1 MEGSHGK
8 ADPNA
13 PFSADGDSAAVIPRK
28 QPRLQLS
35 FQQEE
40 QKTLRNYEN
49 IESKA
54 RKILSTSCQ
63 KMTHLF
69 LLKDMPGHLAYLR
82 DRFTTLDSRPAL
94 EPLYI
99 GLFGSSGAGKSTLL
113 NTILGKRFFLPVS
126 GTRTCTSCQVH
137 VSVCRSKH
145 YEAKIF
151 LLSDEE
157 WKEEVRNL
165 VTLLENR
172 HENSEIDG
180 DLEHA
185 IKVLTAIYGEGADE
199 KSYED
204 LMRSK
209 PVITIPPSRVITLRK
224 TEAEDLANELDPY
237 IRNQDGLEGVE
248 LVGSPQCSEQMRL
261 WPLIKQ
267 VQVTLPPS
275 DLVPEGVIFV
285 DIPGTGDANKKRDD
299 MWKESILQCTSVWI
313 VADVERVFGAK
324 AHEIMVQEAIKAC
337 QVGKCSDITFVITKM
352 DKINVD
358 EYLRSHPE
366 VTRDVSKRDAILG
379 MKQDL
384 KARKTRTLRE
394 RMKRNLPSD
403 AEVLQKQELVF
414 PVSAQEFWNPTVL
427 RKEDTEIVGLRTH
440 IRRLYLD
447 TKRSQLQD
455 YMKEILV
462 VFSLVDVY
470 HSTHRSPNP
479 CVNKEE
485 LNMFMSEKIQSLKN
499 STEVT
504 FGHMDAP
511 LIRGVRSAQTK
522 YKRNIEKVFMQG
534 KTSSGFHRTLKAVCV
549 RKGVYVSRVFNRID
563 INNCLAEPI
572 YAEIGA
578 MFANIFRKQALTRI
592 SLQTSINEFSKEV
605 KDKFMDFGKVTNMNR
620 SKLNFLEQETDII
633 MRAIDREIL
642 LKKKAIYESL
652 ELTIQAIL
660 SPCYE
665 EAANIRG
672 KDTCARI
679 KATLVQNIELEVQKA
694 MFEKAK
700 EKMMS
705 QFQDLTEQITTK
717 LSKDFL
723 SMLGVAFCQNDQL
736 MGALPDFQGEC
747 QEIQNLLRTL
757 RQLE

>member
-1 MEGSHGK
+1 MAHP
-8 ADPNA
+8 AA

-28 QPRLQLS
+28 QPRLQLP
-35 FQQEE
+35 FQQKE
-40 QKTLRNYEN
+40 QKTLRSYEN

-54 RKILSTSCQ
+54 RKILSTSNQ

-69 LLKDMPGHLAYLR
+69 LLKDLPVHLTYLR

-165 VTLLENR
+165 VMLLENR
-172 HENSEIDG
+172 HENSETDG

-185 IKVLTAIYGEGADE
+185 IKVLKNIYGEGADE

-204 LMRSK
+204 LMRTK

-224 TEAEDLANELDPY
+224 TEAEDLSNELDPY
-237 IRNQDGLEGVE
+237 IRNQDGLEGVG
-248 LVGSPQCSEQMRL
+248 VVDNSQCSEQTRL

-267 VQVTLPPS
+267 VQVTLPSS

-285 DIPGTGDANKKRDD
+285 DIPGTGDANKKRDE
-299 MWKESILQCTSVWI
+299 MWKESILQCTSIWI
-313 VADVERVFGAK
+313 VADVERVSGAK

-352 DKINVD
+352 DKINED
-358 EYLRSHPE
+358 EYLRSHPG
-366 VTRDVSKRDAILG
+366 TSRDVSKRDAILG

-384 KARKTRTLRE
+384 KARKSRTLRE

-414 PVSAQEFWNPTVL
+414 PVSAQEYWKPTVL
-427 RKEDTEIVGLRTH
+427 RREDTEIVELRAH
-440 IRRLYLD
+440 IRKLYLD

-470 HSTHRSPNP
+470 HSTQLSPNP
-479 CVNKEE
+479 SVKKDE
-485 LNMFMSEKIQSLKN
+485 LDRFMSEKIQTLKN
-499 STEVT
+499 SIEVT
-504 FGHMDAP
+504 FGHIDTP
-511 LIRGVRSAQTK
+511 LMTGVRSARSK
-522 YKRNIEKVFMQG
+522 YKKNIEKVFMQG
-534 KTSSGFHRTLKAVCV
+534 RTSSGFHRTLKAVCV
-549 RKGVYVSRVFNRID
+549 RKGVYVSRVFSRID

-572 YAEIGA
+572 YAEIGV
-578 MFANIFRKQALTRI
+578 MFANIFRKQALTRA
-592 SLQTSINEFSKEV
+592 SLQTSINVFSKEV
-605 KDKFMDFGKVTNMNR
+605 KDKFMDFGKVMNLST
-620 SKLNFLEQETDII
+620 SKLSFLEQETDII

-652 ELTIQAIL
+652 ELTIQSIL

-672 KDTCARI
+672 KDASVRI
-679 KATLVQNIELEVQKA
+679 KATLENNIDLEVQRA
-694 MFEKAK
+694 MFERAK

-717 LSKDFL
+717 LSRDFL
-723 SMLGVAFCQNDQL
+723 SMLGITFCHNDQL
-736 MGALPDFQGEC
+736 MGVLPDLREEC
-747 QEIQNLLRTL
+747 QEIQNLLETL

>member
-1 MEGSHGK
+1 LEAQIHISILS
-8 ADPNA
+8 D
-13 PFSADGDSAAVIPRK
+13 PFSAQGDSAAVIPPK
-28 QPRLQLS
+28 QPRLQLP
-35 FQQEE
+35 FQQDE
-40 QKTLRNYEN
+40 QKTLRIYES

-63 KMTHLF
+63 KLNHLF
-69 LLKDMPGHLAYLR
+69 LLKDMPGNIAYLR
-82 DRFTTLDSRPAL
+82 DRITTLNSRPAL

-113 NTILGKRFFLPVS
+113 NTLLGKRFFLPVS
-126 GTRTCTSCQVH
+126 GVRTCTSCQVL
-137 VSVCRSKH
+137 VSVCRSKN

-157 WKEEVRNL
+157 WKEEVRNM

-172 HENSEIDG
+172 GENETDS

-185 IKVLTAIYGEGADE
+185 VKVLKAIYGEGADG

-204 LMRSK
+204 LMRTK
-209 PVITIPPSRVITLRK
+209 PVVTIPPSRVITLRK
-224 TEAEDLANELDPY
+224 TEAEDLSNELDPY
-237 IRNQDGLEGVE
+237 IRNQDGLEGVG
-248 LVGSPQCSEQMRL
+248 VVDNPQCSEQMRL

-275 DLVPEGVIFV
+275 NLVPEGVIFV
-285 DIPGTGDANKKRDD
+285 DIPGTGDANKKRDE
-299 MWKESILQCTSVWI
+299 MWKESILQCTSIWI
-313 VADVERVFGAK
+313 VAEVERVSGAK

-358 EYLRSHPE
+358 EYLRN
-366 VTRDVSKRDAILG
+366 VSKRDAILG
-379 MKQDL
+379 KKQEL
-384 KARKTRTLRE
+384 KAKKTRTLRE
-394 RMKRNLPSD
+394 KMKGNLPSD

-414 PVSAQEFWNPTVL
+414 PVSAQEYWSPTVL
-427 RKEDTEIVGLRTH
+427 SKEDTEILRLRAH
-440 IRRLYLD
+440 IKKLYLD
-447 TKRSQLQD
+447 MKRSQLQD

-470 HSTHRSPNP
+470 HSTQLSPNP
-479 CVNKEE
+479 SVRKDE
-485 LNMFMSEKIQSLKN
+485 LDKFMSEKIQALKKN
-499 STEVT
+499 SEAT
-504 FGHMDAP
+504 FGHMDLP
-511 LIRGVRSAQTK
+511 LISGVKSARTK
-522 YKRNIEKVFMQG
+522 HKRNIEKLFMQG
-534 KTSSGFHRTLKAVCV
+534 KTSTGFHRTLKAACV

-572 YAEIGA
+572 YAEIRV
-578 MFANIFRKQALTRI
+578 MFANIFRKQALTRT
-592 SLQTSINEFSKEV
+592 SLQSFINEFSKEV
-605 KDKFMDFGKVTNMNR
+605 KDKFKDFGRITNLNG
-620 SKLNFLEQETDII
+620 SKLNFLEQETDVI
-633 MRAIDREIL
+633 MRALEREIV

-652 ELTIQAIL
+652 ELTIQTIL

-672 KDTCARI
+672 KDSCARI
-679 KATLVQNIELEVQKA
+679 KATLVQNIELEVRKA

-705 QFQDLTEQITTK
+705 QFQDLTEQMTTK

-723 SMLGVAFCQNDQL
+723 SMLGVAFCQNNQL
-736 MGALPDFQGEC
+736 MGVLPDFQEEC
-747 QEIQNLLRTL
+747 QEIQTLLRSL
-757 RQLE
+757 RLLD

>member
-1 MEGSHGK
+1 MEGSHVE
-8 ADPNA
+8 ADSNDPLRVH
-13 PFSADGDSAAVIPRK
+13 GDSADVTPRK

-35 FQQEE
+35 FQEAE
-40 QKTLRNYEN
+40 QKILKDYEN

-54 RKILSTSCQ
+54 RKILGTSCQ

-69 LLKDMPGHLAYLR
+69 LLKDMPEHLAYLR
-82 DRFTTLDSRPAL
+82 DRITTLNSRPAL

-99 GLFGSSGAGKSTLL
+99 GLFGNSGAGKSTLL

-157 WKEEVRNL
+157 WKEELRNL

-172 HENSEIDG
+172 HENSEADG

-185 IKVLTAIYGEGADE
+185 IKVLKAIYGEGADE

-204 LMRSK
+204 LVRTK

-224 TEAEDLANELDPY
+224 TEAEDLSNELDPY
-237 IRNQDGLEGVE
+237 IRNQDGLEGTGVDN
-248 LVGSPQCSEQMRL
+248 SQCSEKMRL

-275 DLVPEGVIFV
+275 ELVPEGVVFV
-285 DIPGTGDANKKRDD
+285 DIPGTGDANKKRDE
-299 MWKESILQCTSVWI
+299 MWKESILQCTSIWI
-313 VADVERVFGAK
+313 VADVERVFGAR
-324 AHEIMVQEAIKAC
+324 AHEDIVKEAIKAC

-352 DKINVD
+352 DKIDVD
-358 EYLRSHPE
+358 EYLRSHPGAS
-366 VTRDVSKRDAILG
+366 RDISKRDTILG
-379 MKQDL
+379 TKQEL
-384 KARKTRTLRE
+384 KTRKTRALRE
-394 RMKRNLPSD
+394 RMKRSLTSD
-403 AEVLQKQELVF
+403 AEVLQKQDLVF
-414 PVSAQEFWNPTVL
+414 PVSAREYWELTVL
-427 RKEDTEIVGLRTH
+427 TREDTEIIGLRAH
-440 IRRLYLD
+440 IRKLYLD

-470 HSTHRSPNP
+470 HSTQLSLNP
-479 CVNKEE
+479 SVNKDE
-485 LNMFMSEKIQSLKN
+485 LKAFVSEKIQALKN

-504 FGHMDAP
+504 FGQMDAP
-511 LIRGVRSAQTK
+511 LINGVKSARNK
-522 YKRNIEKVFMQG
+522 YKKNIEKVFMKG
-534 KTSSGFHRTLKAVCV
+534 KTSSGFHRTLKAACV
-549 RKGVYVSRVFNRID
+549 RKGVYVSRVFSRID
-563 INNCLAEPI
+563 INYCLAEPI
-572 YAEIGA
+572 YEEIEA
-578 MFANIFRKQALTRI
+578 MFANIFRKQALTRA
-592 SLQTSINEFSKEV
+592 SLQAPINEFSKEV
-605 KDKFMDFGKVTNMNR
+605 KDKFMDFGKVTNLDR

-633 MRAIDREIL
+633 MRAIEREIL

-652 ELTIQAIL
+652 EVTIQSIL

-665 EAANIRG
+665 EVANIRG
-672 KDTCARI
+672 KDSCARI
-679 KATLVQNIELEVQKA
+679 KATLVQNIELEVQRA

-700 EKMMS
+700 EQMMS
-705 QFQDLTEQITTK
+705 QFQNLTEKITTK

-723 SMLGVAFCQNDQL
+723 SMLDIAFCQNDQL
-736 MGALPDFQGEC
+736 MGVLPDFKEEC
-747 QEIQNLLRTL
+747 REIQNLLRML

>member
-1 MEGSHGK
+1 MEGSHVE
-8 ADPNA
+8 ADSNG
-13 PFSADGDSAAVIPRK
+13 PFSVHGDRADVTPRK

-40 QKTLRNYEN
+40 QMILRNYEN

-54 RKILSTSCQ
+54 RKILGTSCQ

-69 LLKDMPGHLAYLR
+69 LMKDMPEHLAYLR
-82 DRFTTLDSRPAL
+82 DRITTLNSRPAL

-157 WKEEVRNL
+157 WREEVKNL
-165 VTLLENR
+165 VMLLENR
-172 HENSEIDG
+172 HENSEADG

-185 IKVLTAIYGEGADE
+185 IKVLKAVYGEGADE
-199 KSYED
+199 KSYEE
-204 LMRSK
+204 LVRTK
-209 PVITIPPSRVITLRK
+209 PVIAIPPSRVITLRK
-224 TEAEDLANELDPY
+224 TEADDLGNELDPY
-237 IRNQDGLEGVE
+237 IRNQDGLEGAE
-248 LVGSPQCSEQMRL
+248 EGDNSQRSEQMRL

-267 VQVTLPPS
+267 VHVTIPPS
-275 DLVPEGVIFV
+275 ELVPEGVVFV
-285 DIPGTGDANKKRDD
+285 DIPGIGDANKKRDE
-299 MWKESILQCTSVWI
+299 MWKESILQCTSIWI

-324 AHEIMVQEAIKAC
+324 AHEIMVKEAIKAC
-337 QVGKCSDITFVITKM
+337 QVGKCSDITFVITKI
-352 DKINVD
+352 DKIDVD
-358 EYLRSHPE
+358 EYLRSHPGAS
-366 VTRDVSKRDAILG
+366 RDVSNRDAILG
-379 MKQDL
+379 TKQEL
-384 KARKTRTLRE
+384 KTRKTRTLRE
-394 RMKRNLPSD
+394 KMKRSLPSD
-403 AEVLQKQELVF
+403 AEILQKQDLVF
-414 PVSAQEFWNPTVL
+414 PVSAKEYWDLTVL
-427 RKEDTEIVGLRTH
+427 TREDTEINGLRAH
-440 IRRLYLD
+440 VRKLYLD

-470 HSTHRSPNP
+470 HSTQLNPNP
-479 CVNKEE
+479 VYKDE
-485 LNMFMSEKIQSLKN
+485 LSTFMSEKIKTLKE
-499 STEVT
+499 STEVS
-504 FGHMDAP
+504 FGLMDEP
-511 LIRGVRSAQTK
+511 LINGVKSARNK
-522 YKRNIEKVFMQG
+522 YKKNIEKVFMQG

-549 RKGVYVSRVFNRID
+549 RKGVYVSRVFSRID

-572 YAEIGA
+572 YAEIEA
-578 MFANIFRKQALTRI
+578 TFAKIFRKQALTRF
-592 SLQTSINEFSKEV
+592 SLQASINKFSQEV
-605 KDKFMDFGKVTNMNR
+605 KNKFEDLEKVTDLNR
-620 SKLNFLEQETDII
+620 SKLNFLKQETDII

-642 LKKKAIYESL
+642 LKKKTIYESL
-652 ELTIQAIL
+652 EVTIQSIL

-672 KDTCARI
+672 KDSCARI
-679 KATLVQNIELEVQKA
+679 KATLMQNIELEVQRA

-700 EKMMS
+700 EQMMS
-705 QFQDLTEQITTK
+705 QFQNLTEEITTK

-723 SMLGVAFCQNDQL
+723 SMLGITFCQNDQL
-736 MGALPDFQGEC
+736 MGALPDFKEEC
-747 QEIQNLLRTL
+747 QEIQNML